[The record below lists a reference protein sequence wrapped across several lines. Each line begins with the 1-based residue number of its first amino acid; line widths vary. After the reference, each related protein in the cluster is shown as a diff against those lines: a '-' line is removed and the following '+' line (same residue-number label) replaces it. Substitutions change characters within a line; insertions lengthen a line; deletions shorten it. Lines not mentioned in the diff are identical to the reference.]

1 LKYHSWSLIVIE
13 SRCLTIFE
21 SSCKTKATFKTF
33 LYFLDTFLK
42 WSKYNYESLLELES
56 TELENRLQDYVIYLK
71 RRVDDGELSPNT
83 IPDILTAIFKF
94 LKCNRKKIDRDVIT
108 QLYPDKIKM
117 GGDRAITDDEI
128 RQLLDFSDK
137 RDTAI
142 IHMVSATGARPEA
155 LSELKMKDV
164 TKLED
169 SFTKLIL
176 YADDFKHETITFL
189 HPEASHALNE
199 YLAWRKRKGD
209 KITDQSYLFSTI
221 TNEKKNPSSRLN
233 VGNMQCTMH
242 RLFQSAGII
251 RIKKGR
257 RYDLATFTGFRKRF
271 NTRLEMNST
280 ISMSAIQCL
289 MDHTGYLSRNYR
301 KPTEEELLREYKKG
315 VNSLI
320 ISKEWKLKEQLE
332 ESKKENVVEK
342 DKRISVLE
350 STLKKQEI
358 MLNVLM
364 KKIT

>member
-1 LKYHSWSLIVIE
+1 ME
-13 SRCLTIFE
+13 SRCITIFE
-21 SSCKTKATFKTF
+21 NSCKTKSTFKSF
-33 LYFLDTFLK
+33 LYFLDTYLK

-56 TELENRLQDYVIYLK
+56 TELENRLQDYVMYLK
-71 RRVDDGELSPNT
+71 RRVDDGQLSPNT

-94 LKCNRKKIDRDVIT
+94 LKCNRKKFDRDVIT
-108 QLYPDKIKM
+108 QLYPDKIKL

-128 RQLLDFSDK
+128 RQLLSFADI

-142 IHMVSATGARPEA
+142 IHLVSATGARPEA
-155 LSELKMKDV
+155 ISELKMKHV
-164 TKLED
+164 EKLED
-169 SFTKLIL
+169 GFTKLIL

-189 HPEASHALNE
+189 HPEATHAYNQ
-199 YLAWRKRKGD
+199 YIAWRKRKGD

-242 RLFQSAGII
+242 RLFQKAGIV
-251 RIKKGR
+251 RTKKGR

-271 NTRLEMNST
+271 NTRLEMNSE
-280 ISMSAIQCL
+280 ISLSVIQCL

-301 KPTEEELLREYKKG
+301 KPTEEELLNEYKKG
-315 VNSLI
+315 VNSLM
-320 ISKEWKLKEQLE
+320 ISNEWKLKQELE
-332 ESKKENVVEK
+332 EKKKENIVEK

-358 MLNVLM
+358 MLNELM
-364 KKIT
+364 KKL

>member
-1 LKYHSWSLIVIE
+1 MV
-13 SRCLTIFE
+13 SRYITIFE
-21 SSCKTKATFKTF
+21 NSCKTKATFKSF

-42 WSKYNYESLLELES
+42 WSKYDYDSLLELDS
-56 TELENRLQDYVIYLK
+56 TELENRLQDYVMYLK

-83 IPDILTAIFKF
+83 IPDIMIAIFKF
-94 LKCNRKKIDRDVIT
+94 LKCNRKKFDRDVIT
-108 QLYPDKIKM
+108 QLYPDKIKL

-128 RQLLDFSDK
+128 RQLLNFADI

-142 IHMVSATGARPEA
+142 IHLVSATGARPEA
-155 LSELKMKDV
+155 ISELKMKHIE
-164 TKLED
+164 KLED
-169 SFTKLIL
+169 GFTKLVL

-189 HPEASHALNE
+189 HPEATHVYNE
-199 YLAWRKRKGD
+199 YIIWRKRKGD
-209 KITDQSYLFSTI
+209 KITDESYLFSTI
-221 TNEKKNPSSRLN
+221 TNEKKNPSNRLN

-242 RLFQSAGII
+242 RLFQKAGIV

-280 ISMSAIQCL
+280 ISISAIQCL

-315 VNSLI
+315 VNSLM
-320 ISKEWKLKEQLE
+320 ISIEWKLKQELQ
-332 ESKKENVVEK
+332 ESKKENIVEK

-358 MLNVLM
+358 MLNELM
-364 KKIT
+364 KKLP

>member
-1 LKYHSWSLIVIE
+1 ME
-13 SRCLTIFE
+13 SRCMQIFQ
-21 SSCKTKATFKTF
+21 SSCKTKATYKTF
-33 LYFLDTFLK
+33 LNFLDTFLD
-42 WSKYNYESLLELES
+42 WSKYDYETILELEI
-56 TELENRLQDYVIYLK
+56 TNLEDKLVDYVMYLK
-71 RRVDDGELSPNT
+71 KRVSDGELSPNSVS
-83 IPDILTAIFKF
+83 DIMVAIFKF
-94 LKCNRKKIDRDVIT
+94 LKCNRKKIDRDIIIEH
-108 QLYPDKIKM
+108 YPDKIKM
-117 GGDRAITDDEI
+117 GGDRAITDNEI

-169 SFTKLIL
+169 GFTKLIL

-221 TNEKKNPSSRLN
+221 SHESKNPSSRLH

-251 RIKKGR
+251 RIKKGK

-271 NTRLEMNST
+271 NTRLELNST
-280 ISMSAIQCL
+280 ISLSAIQCL

-315 VNSLI
+315 VTDLM
-320 ISKEWKLKEQLE
+320 ISNEWKFKQELK
-332 ESKKENVVEK
+332 ESKKENIVEK
-342 DKRISVLE
+342 DKRIEDLE
-350 STLKKQEI
+350 SALKKQEL
-358 MLNVLM
+358 MLSQLM
-364 KKIT
+364 KKIEYSS